1 MRTVHRLDRVVSGLM
16 VLARTPESASQL
28 SCQIREQG
36 FQKEYLA
43 VVHGCPQEPEGIFRD
58 LLRRDK
64 AERKTYV
71 TELPGKGV
79 QEAVLTYRLLEQ
91 VGSLSQVR
99 IRLQT
104 GRTHQIRAQFSARGL
119 PWWGDRK
126 YSLLDDGCPIA
137 LWSHSLAFCHPATGA
152 PMTFR
157 LDRPPRIPGPSFHN
171 RLFDAKESAVSR
183 GNLPAAQQ
191 TPCLHMVFQSWPYT
205 RFRTRAS
212 TAKARAIHLVR
223 EASSLS
229 RFPVL
234 DLDR

>member
-1 MRTVHRLDRVVSGLM
+1 MELIYQDRSIVVCVKPAGVLSTDEPGGVPELVRAALGEPHGCVRTVHRLDRVVSGLM

-91 VGSLSQVR
+91 VGFLSQVR
-99 IRLQT
+99 IRLET

-119 PWWGDRK
+119 PLVGDRK

-157 LDRPPRIPGPSFHN
+157 LDPPSTYPW
-171 RLFDAKESAVSR
+171 
-183 GNLPAAQQ
+183 
-191 TPCLHMVFQSWPYT
+191 TVFSQSP
-205 RFRTRAS
+205 
-212 TAKARAIHLVR
+212 L
-223 EASSLS
+223 
-229 RFPVL
+229 
-234 DLDR
+234 

>member
-1 MRTVHRLDRVVSGLM
+1 MELIYQDRSIVVCVKPAGVLSTDEPGGVPELVRAALGEPHGCVRTVHRLDRVVSGLM

-91 VGSLSQVR
+91 VGSAPTRSGLSSPP
-99 IRLQT
+99 
-104 GRTHQIRAQFSARGL
+104 GAF
-119 PWWGDRK
+119 PWWG
-126 YSLLDDGCPIA
+126 
-137 LWSHSLAFCHPATGA
+137 TGNTA
-152 PMTFR
+152 CWTTAVPSPFGPTAWPSAI
-157 LDRPPRIPGPSFHN
+157 LPQERP
-171 RLFDAKESAVSR
+171 
-183 GNLPAAQQ
+183 
-191 TPCLHMVFQSWPYT
+191 
-205 RFRTRAS
+205 
-212 TAKARAIHLVR
+212 
-223 EASSLS
+223 
-229 RFPVL
+229 
-234 DLDR
+234 